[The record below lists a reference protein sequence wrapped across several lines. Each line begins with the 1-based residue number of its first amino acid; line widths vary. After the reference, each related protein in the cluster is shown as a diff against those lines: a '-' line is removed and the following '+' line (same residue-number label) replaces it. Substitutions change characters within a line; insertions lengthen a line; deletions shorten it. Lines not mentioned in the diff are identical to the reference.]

1 MRLTK
6 EEIKIIKE
14 VIKEFDPEG
23 EIRLFGS
30 RIDDKKKGGDIDL
43 LLISNK
49 IKFPDKLSIMV
60 ELKEKLGEQKIDIL
74 IYNPEEVFHMIAFKE
89 SISL

>member
-30 RIDDKKKGGDIDL
+30 RIDDKKKAGT
-43 LLISNK
+43 
-49 IKFPDKLSIMV
+49 
-60 ELKEKLGEQKIDIL
+60 
-74 IYNPEEVFHMIAFKE
+74 
-89 SISL
+89 

>member
-1 MRLTK
+1 
-6 EEIKIIKE
+6 
-14 VIKEFDPEG
+14 
-23 EIRLFGS
+23 
-30 RIDDKKKGGDIDL
+30 
-43 LLISNK
+43 
-49 IKFPDKLSIMV
+49 MV

>member
-14 VIKEFDPEG
+14 VIHEFDPEG

-30 RIDDKKKGGDIDL
+30 RIDDKKKAEI
-43 LLISNK
+43 
-49 IKFPDKLSIMV
+49 
-60 ELKEKLGEQKIDIL
+60 
-74 IYNPEEVFHMIAFKE
+74 
-89 SISL
+89 